1 MKAFNRALI
10 AFLIDNLLSYYLL
23 SIIFYLLSSICMMF
37 FLLCIHPAVCC
48 SCSKF
53 LSQILK
59 IVVKNFSEIVP
70 GKQTQKEGFRPLI
83 FLTHSMRITLLIII
97 EFDPCIYAVKFNF
110 IPFQVPLYQAA
121 DVIQNRT

>member
-1 MKAFNRALI
+1 MNDDKLYSFVLRGELTKVALSHSGTVSKHSTSEALAQEYI
-10 AFLIDNLLSYYLL
+10 NCLSLDLLDDE
-23 SIIFYLLSSICMMF
+23 CVQNAKEM
-37 FLLCIHPAVCC
+37 ATVC

-83 FLTHSMRITLLIII
+83 FFDTFDENNVTHHHRI
-97 EFDPCIYAVKFNF
+97 
-110 IPFQVPLYQAA
+110 
-121 DVIQNRT
+121 